1 LEIQERE
8 ENLENRGLWLMSDR
22 NNNTETIK
30 VSDLQR
36 STKRSSKRSIDS
48 GKFVDKT
55 VTFIDHK
62 GRMWNSEMSL
72 PENTTMETMLS
83 IAQTN
88 IGMMNNKETHR
99 TDLVVLIEPKELSE
113 MILREVDRVVI
124 FDRTK
129 LDILEGRR

>member
-1 LEIQERE
+1 MTSRDED
-8 ENLENRGLWLMSDR
+8 G
-22 NNNTETIK
+22 ETID
-30 VSDLQR
+30 VRQLQN
-36 STKRSSKRSIDS
+36 TSKRRSRRDS
-48 GKFVDKT
+48 DSEKFVDKT

-62 GRMWNSEMSL
+62 GRMWNAEMSL

-88 IGMMNNKETHR
+88 IAMMNNKETHK
-99 TDLVVLIEPKELSE
+99 TDLVVLIEPQELSE
-113 MILREVDRVVI
+113 MVLREVDRVVI